1 LAGGGALSLVL
12 TTAGAFFLA
21 PSAPSA
27 VLEAAVVAAAVALSS
42 GGAIIWPTRARAE
55 PTAKA
60 TPPPMSDI
68 LAPFC
73 AEPSSSSR
81 LLLDS
86 RSERQPGGLIVLRSV
101 ALPQT

>member
-27 VLEAAVVAAAVALSS
+27 VLEAAAVAAVALSS

-68 LAPFC
+68 FAPFC